1 MIKYDNTIP
10 ARLDPS
16 PAQDAGHYQDLPV
29 YIGPDTLEV
38 LDGQKLSKV
47 YTLGPDAGSG
57 QVTKLPFSNIVV
69 GGDTRLDIVIV
80 VLPGISADVRIAV
93 DIVGPHSEV
102 NISGLYLSNADER
115 LSIRTDLRHRVPE
128 CVSTQLFNGVA
139 GGSSRVSFF
148 GKIVVAPDAQKTE
161 AYQTNRNLVVS
172 SSAHA
177 ETKPQLEIYA
187 DDVKCSHGA
196 TVGQLNE
203 DEQFYMRSRG
213 IPENEARIL
222 QIISFLAPVLAAI
235 PDARTRESLSAE
247 VEAAVRV

>member
-57 QVTKLPFSNIVV
+57 QVQELPFSNIVV
-69 GGDTRLDIVIV
+69 GGDARLDIVIV

-93 DIVGPHSEV
+93 DIVGQHSEV
-102 NISGLYLSNADER
+102 NISGLYLCNADER

-172 SSAHA
+172 DNARV

-235 PDARTRESLSAE
+235 PDARERESLSAE
-247 VEAAVRV
+247 VEAAVRG